1 MKKTLV
7 TLTVLL
13 GFSLAQA
20 QSPVKV
26 TGINI
31 PQNGQGELVI
41 QYEFPAEGEYT
52 GYSMSLTLPDGISL
66 IQNDKGKY
74 IYTLGDCHE
83 DTHQLTINYDSSVKK
98 YSFGCLSLESDPLSG
113 TSGVLL
119 SLPLEANGNLTVGNT
134 LQATVQE
141 INFAK
146 LNGQT
151 DFFTDVVEFGITISE
166 PADTRT
172 VLDENS
178 TTAPES
184 QTNVDVRV
192 KRTIRANEWST
203 ICLPFAMTE
212 TQVKTAFGE
221 DVQLADFNGT
231 DDPEYD
237 ESDNVVGITA
247 NFIDVQAIEAN
258 HPYIIK
264 VSQPVTEFTV
274 DGVDIVTDEDE
285 AYIEFDNGLTGRKRV
300 VYSGFYGTYHAQ
312 TTLEEFTLFLNSNKF
327 WYSAGLTKMKAFR
340 AYFYFL
346 DILTEVENGSANVK
360 MLVNVDDDATGIVSP
375 LGETEE
381 GAAIY
386 NLAGQR
392 VGKSYKGIV
401 IENGNKKIKK

>member
-360 MLVNVDDDATGIVSP
+360 MLVNVDDDATGI
-375 LGETEE
+375 ET
-381 GAAIY
+381 INHSSLNIDHYY

>member
-360 MLVNVDDDATGIVSP
+360 MFVNMDDDATGIVSP

>member
-1 MKKTLV
+1 MKKTLA
-7 TLTVLL
+7 TLAVLL
-13 GFSLAQA
+13 GTCLAQA
-20 QSPVKV
+20 QSPVTV
-26 TGINI
+26 AGITI

-41 QYEFPAEGEYT
+41 RYEFTSEGEYT

-66 IQNDKGKY
+66 MQNDKGKY

-83 DTHQLTINYDSSVKK
+83 DTHQLTISYDSSAKK

-119 SLPLEANGNLTVGNT
+119 SFPLEANGSVTVGST
-134 LQATVQE
+134 LPATVQE

-151 DFFTDVVEFGITISE
+151 DFYTDVVEFGITVTE

-178 TTAPES
+178 TTVPES
-184 QTNVDVRV
+184 ATNVDVRV
-192 KRTIRANEWST
+192 KRTIKANEWST

-212 TQVKTAFGE
+212 TQVKAAFGD
-221 DVQLADFNGT
+221 DVQLADFTGT
-231 DDPEYD
+231 DEPEYD
-237 ESDNVVGITA
+237 ESDKVVGVTA
-247 NFIDVQAIEAN
+247 NFTDVQAIEAN

-264 VSQPVTEFTV
+264 VSQSVTEFTV
-274 DGVDIVTDEDE
+274 DGVDIEADEDE
-285 AYIEFDNGLTGRKRV
+285 AYIEFDNGLTGRRRV

-312 TTLEEFTLFLNSNKF
+312 TTLEEFTLFLNGNKF

-340 AYFYFL
+340 AYFFFL
-346 DILTEVENGSANVK
+346 DILAEVENGSANVK
-360 MLVNVDDDATGIVSP
+360 MFVNMDDDATGIVSP

-386 NLAGQR
+386 NLAGPR
-392 VGKSYKGIV
+392 VSKSYKGIV
-401 IENGNKKIKK
+401 IENGKKIKK

>member
-221 DVQLADFNGT
+221 DV
-231 DDPEYD
+231 
-237 ESDNVVGITA
+237 
-247 NFIDVQAIEAN
+247 
-258 HPYIIK
+258 
-264 VSQPVTEFTV
+264 
-274 DGVDIVTDEDE
+274 
-285 AYIEFDNGLTGRKRV
+285 
-300 VYSGFYGTYHAQ
+300 
-312 TTLEEFTLFLNSNKF
+312 
-327 WYSAGLTKMKAFR
+327 
-340 AYFYFL
+340 
-346 DILTEVENGSANVK
+346 
-360 MLVNVDDDATGIVSP
+360 
-375 LGETEE
+375 
-381 GAAIY
+381 
-386 NLAGQR
+386 
-392 VGKSYKGIV
+392 
-401 IENGNKKIKK
+401 KIKHCINFQILKSVLIYCLKLICWIYKNYKYYH

>member
-1 MKKTLV
+1 MKKTLA
-7 TLTVLL
+7 TLAVLL
-13 GFSLAQA
+13 GICLAQA
-20 QSPVKV
+20 QSPVNV
-26 TGINI
+26 AGITI

-41 QYEFPAEGEYT
+41 RYEFPTEGLYT

-66 IQNDKGKY
+66 MQNDKGKY

-83 DTHQLTINYDSSVKK
+83 DTHQLTISYDSSAKK

-119 SLPLEANGNLTVGNT
+119 SFPLEANGSVTVGST

-178 TTAPES
+178 TTVPES
-184 QTNVDVRV
+184 ATNVDVRV
-192 KRTIRANEWST
+192 KRTIKANEWST

-212 TQVKTAFGE
+212 TQVKAAFGD
-221 DVQLADFNGT
+221 DVQLADFTGV
-231 DDPEYD
+231 DSEFDA
-237 ESDNVVGITA
+237 SDNVVGITA
-247 NFIDVQAIEAN
+247 NFTDVQAIEAN

-264 VSQPVTEFTV
+264 VGAAVTEFTV
-274 DGVDIVTDEDE
+274 DGVDIEADEDG
-285 AYIEFDNGLTGRKRV
+285 ACVEFDNGKTGSRRV

-312 TTLEEFTLFLNSNKF
+312 TVLDKFTLFLNNNKF
-327 WYSAGLTKMKAFR
+327 WYSMGLTKMKAFR
-340 AYFYFL
+340 AYFDFL
-346 DILTEVENGSANVK
+346 DRLTEVENGSANVK
-360 MLVNVDDDATGIVSP
+360 MFVNMDDDATGIVSP
-375 LGETEE
+375 FGETEE

-392 VGKSYKGIV
+392 VSKNYKGIV
-401 IENGNKKIKK
+401 IENGKKIKK